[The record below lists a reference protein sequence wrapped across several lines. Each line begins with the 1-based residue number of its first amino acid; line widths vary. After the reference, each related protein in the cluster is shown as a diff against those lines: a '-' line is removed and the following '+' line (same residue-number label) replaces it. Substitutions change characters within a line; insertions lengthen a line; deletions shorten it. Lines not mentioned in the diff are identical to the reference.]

1 MKKEPDYEFVDMH
14 CHILPEV
21 DDGSESMEMTL
32 AMLRIARENHIGA
45 MIVTPHHKGGHHNVP
60 PEETA
65 RLIGEIQRAGQAAE
79 IEVPALYPGNE
90 VLYDSSVVDALRAG
104 RRACGRCCTRG
115 IGRFWRTA
123 SGMSVW

>member
-45 MIVTPHHKGGHHNVP
+45 MIVTPHHRVGI
-60 PEETA
+60 TMC
-65 RLIGEIQRAGQAAE
+65 
-79 IEVPALYPGNE
+79 
-90 VLYDSSVVDALRAG
+90 
-104 RRACGRCCTRG
+104 RRRRRRG
-115 IGRFWRTA
+115 
-123 SGMSVW
+123 